1 VVRIRLALSPEG
13 LLRGFEAEGHAG
25 GAARGSN
32 IACAAATALLRTA
45 AGLCA
50 EHGIVRSGGAAAPGQ
65 LRCELAAPGPAA
77 RGWLAG
83 VSDFLIKGVSDLRDE
98 FPGEIAVQVERTED

>member
-1 VVRIRLALSPEG
+1 VRIRLLVSPEG
-13 LLRGFEAEGHAG
+13 LLCLFEAEGHAG
-25 GAARGSN
+25 IAARGGN

-50 EHGIVRSGGAAAPGQ
+50 GRGLVRSGSADEPGH
-65 LRCELAAPGPAA
+65 LRCELLAPSPAA
-77 RGWLAG
+77 REWLSG

>member
-1 VVRIRLALSPEG
+1 VVSPDG

-25 GAARGSN
+25 VATRGSN

-50 EHGIVRSGGAAAPGQ
+50 GRGLVRSGSAEAPGR
-65 LRCELAAPGPAA
+65 LLCELVAPSPAA
-77 RGWLAG
+77 RDWLSG
-83 VSDFLIKGVSDLRDE
+83 VSDYLIKGVSDLRDE
-98 FPGEIAVQVERTED
+98 FPGEIAVRVERTED

>member
-1 VVRIRLALSPEG
+1 VRIRLVVSPEG

-25 GAARGSN
+25 SVARGSN

-50 EHGIVRSGGAAAPGQ
+50 GRGIVRSGGAAAPGQ
-65 LRCELAAPGPAA
+65 LHCELASPSPAA
-77 RGWLAG
+77 RGWLEG
-83 VSDFLIKGVSDLRDE
+83 VSDFLIKGVNDLRDE
-98 FPGEIAVQVERTED
+98 FPGEIAVQVERTEV